1 MPAEDPRTFMALEW
15 RTVQRILIL
24 VMILSFG
31 IAILG
36 AVGEY
41 RGWWNDV
48 GEVLMTFGT
57 VTGALSGIV
66 GLVTSAG
73 QGTVEDIQGTVEGNH
88 EVLESNNDILQD
100 NNELLED
107 STRKL
112 ETLDDIQLEL
122 DRQTGVLER
131 QVEVLHQIRDSG

>member
-1 MPAEDPRTFMALEW
+1 MALEW
-15 RTVQRILIL
+15 DTVQRILIL

-31 IAILG
+31 VAILG
-36 AVGEY
+36 AIGEY

-73 QGTVEDIQGTVEGNH
+73 QGTVLSVQGTVEDNN
-88 EVLESNNDILQD
+88 ELLED